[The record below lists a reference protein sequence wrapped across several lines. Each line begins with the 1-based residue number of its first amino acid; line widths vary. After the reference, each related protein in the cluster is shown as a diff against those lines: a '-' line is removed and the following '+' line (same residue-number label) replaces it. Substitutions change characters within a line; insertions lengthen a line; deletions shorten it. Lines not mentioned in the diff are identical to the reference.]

1 VLSIRRGFVIEPGAG
16 QLFFSRTCELTTT
29 YRMSGAGLREPLS
42 FGTLGRSGDG
52 GKAMSGSTDKGKES
66 ELIAAILAGNTELY
80 HQLIR
85 PYERRVYIMALS
97 YMKNRE
103 DAEDVAQETF
113 VRAIQN
119 LRTFRGDSQ
128 FSTWLIGIALNE
140 ARHRL
145 RRRAAIQNVPFD
157 ESPDESIPASAA
169 RLRDWRE
176 LPSEAVEREEIRK
189 LIEHAVTMLPD
200 IYQQVFMLRDV
211 EELNVNDTA
220 IILDISTS
228 LVKVRS
234 HRARMM
240 LQRLL
245 APQLAQHRNCLEEE
259 TASLH

>member
-1 VLSIRRGFVIEPGAG
+1 MEAVLP
-16 QLFFSRTCELTTT
+16 
-29 YRMSGAGLREPLS
+29 
-42 FGTLGRSGDG
+42 FGILDRSGDG
-52 GKAMSGSTDKGKES
+52 GKAMSGSTDNGNES
-66 ELIAAILAGNTELY
+66 ELIAAILAGNTDLY

-97 YMKNRE
+97 YMKNKE

-128 FSTWLIGIALNE
+128 FSTWLISIALNE

-145 RRRAAIQNVPFD
+145 RRRAAVRNVPFD
-157 ESPDESIPASAA
+157 ESPDESMPASPTH
-169 RLRDWRE
+169 LRDWRE
-176 LPSEAVEREEIRK
+176 LPSEVVERKEIRK
-189 LIEHAVTMLPD
+189 LIEHAVKMLPD
-200 IYQQVFMLRDV
+200 IYRQVFLLRDV
-211 EELNVNDTA
+211 EKLNLNDTA

-240 LQRLL
+240 LQALL
-245 APQLAQHRNCLEEE
+245 APQLAEHRSCLEEKAADVHMAAVSGSSGKSAIGLLRKD
-259 TASLH
+259 TL

>member
-1 VLSIRRGFVIEPGAG
+1 MR
-16 QLFFSRTCELTTT
+16 
-29 YRMSGAGLREPLS
+29 
-42 FGTLGRSGDG
+42 
-52 GKAMSGSTDKGKES
+52 GSTDSGRES

-97 YMKNRE
+97 YMKNKE

-113 VRAIQN
+113 VRAMQK
-119 LRTFRGDSQ
+119 LRTFRGDSR
-128 FSTWLIGIALNE
+128 FSTWLISIALNE
-140 ARHRL
+140 ARHGL
-145 RRRAAIQNVPFD
+145 RRRATIQNVPFD

-169 RLRDWRE
+169 RLRDWRA

-245 APQLAQHRNCLEEE
+245 APQLVEYHSCLEEE
-259 TASLH
+259 VATRR